1 MQPSLISQLKT
12 IRQMAIMRLTEFF
25 ESMADY
31 DFKPICDALF
41 SSAVWPQVVFILLQV
56 RSHHDNFAP
65 SRQFR
70 PITTISP
77 HQIQHVHS
85 HLYRPNYFNSFLHD
99 KACSFSDEEKS
110 ILSKCELIVKL
121 WESSM
126 NMQI

>member
-1 MQPSLISQLKT
+1 
-12 IRQMAIMRLTEFF
+12 MAIMRLTEFF

-70 PITTISP
+70 PIKYNTFTPTFTAPIISTP
-77 HQIQHVHS
+77 FYMI
-85 HLYRPNYFNSFLHD
+85 
-99 KACSFSDEEKS
+99 
-110 ILSKCELIVKL
+110 KL
-121 WESSM
+121 VPSLTKK
-126 NMQI
+126 NLFYQNAN